1 MPNKAAQN
9 GGFAAPVG
17 IICGPNHS
25 RSSSGGATENG
36 GRPTGLPGKTSY
48 SPVKPEGLRA
58 SAPAGSGNII
68 AVGESLLVKRMLASS
83 DPEEVKNTGNDQ
95 YKKGNFAEALSL
107 YDRAVSLAPDRAS
120 YRSNR
125 AATLI
130 SLGRLSEAYQECE
143 ESLKL
148 DPLYVRA
155 QQRLVS
161 LCIR

>member
-1 MPNKAAQN
+1 M
-9 GGFAAPVG
+9 
-17 IICGPNHS
+17 S
-25 RSSSGGATENG
+25 
-36 GRPTGLPGKTSY
+36 GKTS

-58 SAPAGSGNII
+58 AAPAGRGNII
-68 AVGESLLVKRMLASS
+68 AVGESLLVKRMLAGS

-148 DPLYVRA
+148 DPQYVRA

>member
-1 MPNKAAQN
+1 VPNKAVQN
-9 GGFAAPVG
+9 GGFPAPIG

-25 RSSSGGATENG
+25 KPSTGGTENG
-36 GRPTGLPGKTSY
+36 GMPSGAPAKASY

-58 SAPAGSGNII
+58 SADARRGNII
-68 AVGESLLVKRMLASS
+68 AVGESLLIKRMLASN
-83 DPEEVKNTGNDQ
+83 DPEEVKNAGNDQ

-107 YDRAVSLAPDRAS
+107 YDRAVSLAPNRAS

-130 SLGRLSEAYQECE
+130 GLGRLLEAYQECE

>member
-1 MPNKAAQN
+1 VPNKAAQN

-25 RSSSGGATENG
+25 RPSSGGATENG
-36 GRPTGLPGKTSY
+36 GKPGKSSY

-58 SAPAGSGNII
+58 SAPAGRGNII
-68 AVGESLLVKRMLASS
+68 AVGESLLVKKMLASS
-83 DPEEVKNTGNDQ
+83 DPEEVKNAGNDL
-95 YKKGNFAEALSL
+95 YKKGNFAEALCL

-130 SLGRLSEAYQECE
+130 SLGRLLEAYQECE
-143 ESLKL
+143 ESFKL